1 MGKVVDFRQKI
12 IDGLKTLYPIM
23 DVDWYDGLFDE
34 QDIADWTL
42 KTPCARVAVM
52 ASKSENTFT
61 GELNALLRV
70 VVVLIDENKHVS
82 LDGDSRAWDMVETV
96 ATWANQNQFGHPD
109 AAPAQNI
116 QFKRISQ
123 PVLRREGVSVGVVE
137 WQSDLM
143 IGINKVLQR
152 EFFYDQNGQMI
163 TKVPSS
169 RVSILGHVQTAAGLS
184 GDETVDVTPEV
195 P

>member
-12 IDGLKTLYPIM
+12 IDGIKTLYPTM
-23 DVDWYDGLFDE
+23 DVEWYDGLFDE
-34 QDIADWTL
+34 KDIADWTL

-52 ASKSENTFT
+52 ASKSDPTFT

-70 VVVLIDENKHVS
+70 VVVLIDENKYVS

-96 ATWANQNQFGHPD
+96 ATWAHQNQFGHPD
-109 AAPAQNI
+109 AAPAQNV

-137 WQSDLM
+137 WHSDLM
-143 IGINKVLQR
+143 IGTNKVLQR
-152 EFFYDQNGQMI
+152 DFVWNSGQMV
-163 TKVPSS
+163 TKVPSTKAK
-169 RVSILGHVQTAAGLS
+169 ILGHVETAAGLS